1 MTDSPNQPEHN
12 PLALSPEE
20 RRQLAQAFSASM
32 DEEHDAAADDRAW
45 KEELLR
51 RVTEMRNGTAE
62 TLSADEAFA
71 QARRMFGDG
80 GAPSVDVEAGAP
92 EDVEAAW
99 AEEIRARMADFMAG
113 RTPASSADDVF
124 ARLRAHRGGSGSA

>member
-1 MTDSPNQPEHN
+1 MTDSPNPEYN

-20 RRQLAQAFSASM
+20 RRQLAQAFSARM
-32 DEEHDAAADDRAW
+32 DEEDGAASDDRAW

-62 TLSADEAFA
+62 TMSADEAFA
-71 QARRMFGDG
+71 QAQRMFGEG
-80 GAPSVDVEAGAP
+80 GAPSAAPAAEAP

-99 AEEIRARMADFMAG
+99 AEEIRARMADYMAG
-113 RTPASSADDVF
+113 RTPASSADEVF
-124 ARLRAHRGGSGSA
+124 AKLRAHRGSGSS